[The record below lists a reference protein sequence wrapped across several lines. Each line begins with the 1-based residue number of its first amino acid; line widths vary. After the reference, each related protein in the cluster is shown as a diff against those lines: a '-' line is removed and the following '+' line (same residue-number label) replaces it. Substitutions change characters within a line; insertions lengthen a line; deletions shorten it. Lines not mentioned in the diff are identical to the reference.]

1 MKIIKPQNLGLLF
14 KSCFIDRKAYLSIAA
29 CACFTLDTSVP
40 NRLLD
45 EPEMWP
51 IIQAAL
57 AEDEI
62 FDFGVPKVRGE
73 YLVYGSAFAPRPVR
87 GLEVHVQVGNTAKTL
102 AVFGNHHWTMM
113 GAQEPEPFTQM
124 PINYGNA
131 FGGPNLPKNPLGK
144 GLEPDD
150 TGKIPLPNV
159 QDPQQLVGSP
169 DDKPQPAGFT
179 AYPMT
184 WPQRQGYLGKVDES
198 WLLEDWPHFP
208 KDTDW
213 EYFNTA
219 PEDQRLAGF
228 FDGDEKLEIRN
239 MDPRKGVIKSTLPS
253 LRGRLFVHQ
262 QEKGQEIFKEVSCR
276 AETLWLFPDRE
287 IGIILYRGIV
297 AVADDEYEDVL
308 HLFARWESLAD
319 QPKTIDE
326 YRRIFEENLTPAEA
340 KAETAPVEPPPES
353 GSVPAAAPPAAPAIK
368 PELASLLKETQDF
381 EAKTTAMLKKA
392 GLDPDAVVKQFSPV
406 EARAAAGSLA
416 DLGMAI
422 AALEK
427 QTAEFMKK
435 FGIAAADVEKIMA
448 PKPEAPIKSAEEI
461 IAGLRK
467 GGFHKPEIEAQLKET
482 EKLVQG
488 SLASLANLEKEA
500 AARIDKAPQAPPPEP
515 PLPPP
520 AEAAVTLAYALAK
533 YGRGESLGGLD
544 LTGLDFSGQ
553 VLPGADF
560 SNSILERAVFK
571 KSKLAGARFTGAV
584 MTESDFSAAVMDD
597 AFLNQA
603 SAGKAKFVK
612 ASLQRADLTGGDF
625 TASDFTA
632 VDLSEAVMSE
642 AVFEK
647 AIMTEGECSKAKAP
661 RSLFAGADLRE
672 AKFDDADLREADLSG
687 AQISYASFFRIRGDG
702 IRLFGVRGD
711 APTFGL
717 SSLRG
722 SRADKETDI
731 TDGRFFGADL
741 SGASWEGA
749 KLIRVQMS
757 ETTLDRAD
765 FTAADL
771 KGAIIVRAI
780 AREAKFAKANLEGA
794 ALGAINLFKGSL
806 RKAYLMRTDFKYS
819 NLYGV
824 DFYQAKLNKTNL
836 KGANINRT
844 LLVLNKDI

>member
-14 KSCFIDRKAYLSIAA
+14 KSCFIDKKAYLSIAA
-29 CACFTLDTSVP
+29 CACFTLDTSPP

-51 IIQAAL
+51 IIAAAL
-57 AEDEI
+57 SEDEI

-73 YLVYGSAFAPRPVR
+73 FLVYGSAFAPRPVR
-87 GLEVHVQVGNTAKTL
+87 GLEVHVQVGNAAKDL
-102 AVFGNHHWTMM
+102 AIFGNHHWTLA
-113 GAQEPEPFTQM
+113 GAQEPHPFTQM
-124 PINYGNA
+124 PIHYGNA
-131 FGGPNLPKNPLGK
+131 FGGPDLPENPMGK
-144 GLEPDD
+144 GMEPDD
-150 TGKIPLPNV
+150 MGKIPLPNV
-159 QDPQQLVGSP
+159 QDPHQLMGSP
-169 DDKPQPAGFT
+169 DDKPKPAGFT
-179 AYPMT
+179 AYPMS
-184 WPQRQGYLGKVDES
+184 WPQRQGYMGKVDEN

-239 MDPRKGVIKSTLPS
+239 MHPRKGVIKSTLPS

-287 IGIILYRGIV
+287 IGIILYRGTV

-326 YRRIFEENLTPAEA
+326 YRRIFEESLTPAEA
-340 KAETAPVEPPPES
+340 KAEAAPVEPPPAT
-353 GSVPAAAPPAAPAIK
+353 GPAPAAPPVSPVLK
-368 PELASLLKETQDF
+368 PELASLLKEAQEF
-381 EAKTTAMLKKA
+381 EAKTTAMLKQA

-406 EARAAAGSLA
+406 EARAATGSLS

-435 FGIAAADVEKIMA
+435 FGLTAAGVEKIMA
-448 PKPEAPIKSAEEI
+448 PQPAASVKSAEEI
-461 IAGLRK
+461 IAELRK
-467 GGFHKPEIEAQLKET
+467 GGFHKPEIEARLKET

-500 AARIDKAPQAPPPEP
+500 AARIEKAPQAPPPEP
-515 PLPPP
+515 PVPPP
-520 AEAAVTLAYALAK
+520 AETTVTLAYALAK

-544 LTGLDFSGQ
+544 LTGLDFSGR

-560 SNSILERAVFK
+560 SNSILERAIFK

-584 MTESDFSAAVMDD
+584 MTESDFSEAVMDD
-597 AFLNQA
+597 AFLNKA

-612 ASLQRADLTGGDF
+612 ASLPRADLTGGDF

-632 VDLSEAVMSE
+632 VNLGEATMSE

-647 AIMTEGECSKAKAP
+647 AIMAEAECSKAKAP
-661 RSLFAGADLRE
+661 RSMFAGADLRE
-672 AKFDDADLREADLSG
+672 AKFDDADLSEADLTG
-687 AQISYASFFRIRGDG
+687 AQISYASFFRIRGGG
-702 IRLFGVRGD
+702 IRLFGVKGD

-722 SRADKETDI
+722 SRADNETEI
-731 TDGRFFGADL
+731 TDGRFYGADL

-749 KLIRVQMS
+749 KLPRVQMS
-757 ETTLDRAD
+757 EANLDRAD

-771 KGAIIVRAI
+771 KGAIFVKAI

-794 ALGAINLFKGSL
+794 ALGGINLFKGSL
-806 RKAYLMRTDFKYS
+806 RKANLMRTDLKLS

-836 KGANINRT
+836 RDANVKRT
-844 LLVLNKDI
+844 LLELNRDV